1 MKVVNQK
8 VREWGWGAWNIFLS
22 EAVIFTLFSFLFF
35 TILFSALLAN
45 QWNHYGKIAVKY
57 KKDIIQKIMDQ
68 ILGQIN
74 VPCVRT

>member
-8 VREWGWGAWNIFLS
+8 VREWGWGAWNIFWVKLLS
-22 EAVIFTLFSFLFF
+22 LHCFLFF